1 MFFMNLL
8 SVIGAGALAGLLCGF
23 LGSGGGIPLLLFLRR
38 RYAVC
43 PTRAFAV
50 CVTVICALTLV
61 SLLHYRSAGM
71 LSLPEAAPM
80 LLPAAAGGV
89 VGANLL
95 GKLTPRTLTV
105 LFALICLIGGGRML
119 LF

>member
-1 MFFMNLL
+1 MNLL

-38 RYAVC
+38 RHADC
-43 PTRAFAV
+43 PPRAFAV

-61 SLLHYRSAGM
+61 SLLHYGKAEM
-71 LSLPEAAPM
+71 LSLSAAAPM
-80 LLPAAAGGV
+80 LVPAAVGGV
-89 VGANLL
+89 MGANLL
-95 GKLTPRTLTV
+95 GKLTPSALTV